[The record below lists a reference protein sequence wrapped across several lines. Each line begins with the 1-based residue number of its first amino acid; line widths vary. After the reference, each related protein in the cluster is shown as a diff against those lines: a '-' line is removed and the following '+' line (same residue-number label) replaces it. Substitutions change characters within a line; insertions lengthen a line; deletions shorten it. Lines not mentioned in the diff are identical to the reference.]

1 MPQKDAKTDNQRTQN
16 IKEVH
21 EPDKVK
27 ENRGYCFRRTFWIS
41 WSDFAFMKQSRRV
54 RMPSFVV
61 ERPPQGWT
69 EGSWTSASTSWILG
83 SHEPSWC
90 SDFPYIII
98 CVKLS
103 KSSPLHLEQYKF
115 LRACSIRVCLSSL
128 SSSYRARDDRALQNW
143 NKLNSQE

>member
-1 MPQKDAKTDNQRTQN
+1 
-16 IKEVH
+16 
-21 EPDKVK
+21 
-27 ENRGYCFRRTFWIS
+27 
-41 WSDFAFMKQSRRV
+41 MKQSRRV

-69 EGSWTSASTSWILG
+69 EGSWTSSASTSWILG
-83 SHEPSWC
+83 SHEPSWS
-90 SDFPYIII
+90 SDFPYMTI

-103 KSSPLHLEQYKF
+103 KSSPLHLEQYRF

-128 SSSYRARDDRALQNW
+128 SNSCRARGDRALQNW